1 MGSKRRVG
9 FIVIAIALA
18 ISVYIFLKPPPPS
31 GSRIVILKYTTHP
44 ALDELEKS
52 FIERLNSNVKGNPAL
67 ANIEIEQ
74 YNAGGNQQRAMEYA
88 RIATDPKVKL
98 ILAIGTPAAQAVSK
112 TDSSIPLLYGAVA
125 NPKDAGLIPSAR
137 ATGIQNASPQVI
149 EQAVAFIHTM
159 FPKATRIGTLY
170 NPSEQNSVGVQK
182 FIQASCDARNLQL
195 IQVTVN
201 DPSQIF
207 SRAEYLA
214 SQVDVDRKSVV

>member
-137 ATGIQNASPQVI
+137 ATGIQNASPQVTNRLWRSFTPCFLRLR
-149 EQAVAFIHTM
+149 ASVRYT
-159 FPKATRIGTLY
+159 TRRSRIPWEYRNSFRLPAMPGTS
-170 NPSEQNSVGVQK
+170 N
-182 FIQASCDARNLQL
+182 
-195 IQVTVN
+195 
-201 DPSQIF
+201 
-207 SRAEYLA
+207 
-214 SQVDVDRKSVV
+214 